1 MQRVIVAPAFTQALQ
16 PHWQLLENTSRPQ
29 ICANHTYVQ
38 NMKEPLSEL
47 QLTSQS
53 QFLGKLGEGGE
64 LSYSKPQQQYCLNLQ
79 GVRAICWL
87 TWINHCIATLF
98 WSRWV
103 VWVWLAPI
111 SLSLMCLSRG
121 FLVLERPL
129 TFHRQVLP
137 DIIWELFIK
146 YLPPILKGLGLKL
159 LVAKHL
165 LKNAAGEVSDELC
178 KGLSRSSRRLCSGT
192 HQRLPRGFPPI
203 IIYIW

>member
-64 LSYSKPQQQYCLNLQ
+64 LSYPKPQQQCYLNLQ
-79 GVRAICWL
+79 GVQAICRL

-121 FLVLERPL
+121 FLVLERRL
-129 TFHRQVLP
+129 TFHRQFTFLKFCRTSFENYLS
-137 DIIWELFIK
+137 ITYHK
-146 YLPPILKGLGLKL
+146 YWSFL
-159 LVAKHL
+159 AK
-165 LKNAAGEVSDELC
+165 N
-178 KGLSRSSRRLCSGT
+178 
-192 HQRLPRGFPPI
+192 F
-203 IIYIW
+203 

>member
-1 MQRVIVAPAFTQALQ
+1 MQQVLVVEKKKKHMYNTAAQLKLVILKGKCWFRTEMQRVNVASAFTQALQ
-16 PHWQLLENTSRPQ
+16 PHWQLLENMSRPQ

-38 NMKEPLSEL
+38 NMQEPLSEL

-64 LSYSKPQQQYCLNLQ
+64 LSYPKPQQQCYLNLQ
-79 GVRAICWL
+79 DVRAICWL
-87 TWINHCIATLF
+87 TWWINHCIATLF

-111 SLSLMCLSRG
+111 SLSLMCLLRG

-137 DIIWELFIK
+137 DIIWELFI
-146 YLPPILKGLGLKL
+146 
-159 LVAKHL
+159 
-165 LKNAAGEVSDELC
+165 N
-178 KGLSRSSRRLCSGT
+178 
-192 HQRLPRGFPPI
+192 
-203 IIYIW
+203 